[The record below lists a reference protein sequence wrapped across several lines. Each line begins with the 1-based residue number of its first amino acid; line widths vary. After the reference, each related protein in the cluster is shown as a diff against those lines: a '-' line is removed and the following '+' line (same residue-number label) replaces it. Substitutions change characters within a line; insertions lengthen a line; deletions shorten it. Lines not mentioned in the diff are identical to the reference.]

1 MADAPWRCS
10 QCGTINEPV
19 ANACRTCGRWPS
31 LFDLQESRVDEADL
45 ENVEVLLP
53 QPVEVAEVGEA
64 EAVEPEAFEPEAFEP
79 EAFEVEKPDAPESE
93 PESASARGRRIF
105 RSIIVP
111 LAVVIYLV
119 ITFIVNR

>member
-10 QCGTINEPV
+10 QCGTVNEPV

-31 LFDLQESRVDEADL
+31 LFDLEESKVEDIGLEVDDESMPEL
-45 ENVEVLLP
+45 TEI
-53 QPVEVAEVGEA
+53 GEA
-64 EAVEPEAFEPEAFEP
+64 EAFEPEVFDVGEP
-79 EAFEVEKPDAPESE
+79 DRAE
-93 PESASARGRRIF
+93 PESPSAQRRRIF

>member
-1 MADAPWRCS
+1 VADAPWRCS

-31 LFDLQESRVDEADL
+31 LFDLQESVVDEAEL
-45 ENVEVLLP
+45 ENGDVFAPQRVEVL
-53 QPVEVAEVGEA
+53 EVGEA
-64 EAVEPEAFEPEAFEP
+64 ETFEPEAFEP
-79 EAFEVEKPDAPESE
+79 EALEVEQPDAPAPELETTSE
-93 PESASARGRRIF
+93 RGRRIIG
-105 RSIIVP
+105 SVIVP

>member
-45 ENVEVLLP
+45 ENVEVLMP

-64 EAVEPEAFEPEAFEP
+64 EAVEPEAFEP

-105 RSIIVP
+105 GSIIVP

>member
-31 LFDLQESRVDEADL
+31 LFDLEESKVEDVEL
-45 ENVEVLLP
+45 ENGDVLMPQRVEVL
-53 QPVEVAEVGEA
+53 EVGEA
-64 EAVEPEAFEPEAFEP
+64 ETFEPEAFEP
-79 EAFEVEKPDAPESE
+79 EAFEVERPDAPEPE
-93 PESASARGRRIF
+93 PETSSERGRRIIG
-105 RSIIVP
+105 SVIVP

-119 ITFIVNR
+119 ITFVVNR